1 MQSNGIIMSYKGAAS
16 GDLLNSIIAITQA
29 KLIEVEHKS
38 PVRKR
43 LFSILVEILQNI
55 QKHYDHIAAE
65 DVKDDDAIVFVL
77 AKVEGVY
84 SVLTG
89 NYIPKN
95 EVNALKMRIDEVN
108 TMSSDELKEK
118 YRKTLDEGEMTI
130 KGGAGLGIIDIARK
144 SGNKLEYDF
153 RQVSEK
159 YCFFSLSV
167 KVAAV

>member
-1 MQSNGIIMSYKGAAS
+1 MQSSGIIMSYKGAAS

-29 KLIEVEHKS
+29 KLSEVEQKS
-38 PVRKR
+38 AIRKR

-55 QKHYDHIAAE
+55 QNHFDNIAAE
-65 DVKDDDAIVFVL
+65 DVKDEDAIVFVL
-77 AKVEGVY
+77 AKTDDVY
-84 SVLTG
+84 RVLTG
-89 NYIPKN
+89 NYIPQN
-95 EVNALKMRIDEVN
+95 EVVALKRRIDEVN
-108 TMSSDELKEK
+108 AMSSEELKSK
-118 YRKTLDEGEMTI
+118 YRETLDHGQVSA

-153 RQVSEK
+153 KQVNEK